1 MSKGN
6 MLLGHARGKVGSL
19 VFSRANGQQI
29 VRARAEVVKNPQTD
43 AQMVQRI
50 ILNTVSQAY
59 SKMSAIVD
67 HSFEGISAGQKSMSY
82 FMKRNLQLLRE
93 ALAENVSFEDAPPYF
108 SPVNSNLFAI
118 NTYEM
123 SKGSLPEVNPV
134 DVVGRGIMT
143 GITTNT
149 YKGVLDAYGLQ
160 RGDQLTII
168 IVDEDSANRHS
179 FKYARVILDPR
190 EVDGSEA
197 PLSTTFI
204 TGTAITKPSPKNETN
219 GIIFRLDDGEIN
231 FGTVNDAAAGGMI
244 ASRQKEDG
252 TWLRSNS
259 KLQWGA
265 DTMAPGYTMQAALDD
280 FKAGQI
286 EVINPKYLNNAS
298 KGGNT
303 SASADAQAVTI
314 TVVSADSTMG
324 SVSGGGS
331 KRIGANVTVSATAQG
346 SNVFDGWYNGNS
358 LVSSA
363 NPYTFT
369 AAEDLTLTGRF
380 RQGGPSGD

>member
-19 VFSRANGQQI
+19 VFSRSNGQQI

-93 ALAENVSFEDAPPYF
+93 DLSKNVSFEDAPPYF

-118 NTYEM
+118 NTYEI

-190 EVDGSEA
+190 EADGSEA
-197 PLSTTFI
+197 PLSTAFI
-204 TGTAITKPSPKNETN
+204 TNTAITKPNPKNETN
-219 GIIFRLDDGEIN
+219 GITFGLIDNEIN
-231 FGTVNDAAAGGMI
+231 FGSVNDAAAGGLI
-244 ASRQKEDG
+244 ASRQREDG
-252 TWLRSNS
+252 SWLRSNS

-298 KGGNT
+298 KGGSVSSGSGVQT
-303 SASADAQAVTI
+303 VTI
-314 TVVSADSTMG
+314 TVVSADSNMG
-324 SVSGGGS
+324 TVSGGGQ
-331 KRIGANVTVSATAQG
+331 KRVGANVTVTATEQG
-346 SNVFDGWYNGNS
+346 TNVFNGWYNGNNH
-358 LVSSA
+358 VSDA

-369 AAEDLTLTGRF
+369 AAEDITLTARF

>member
-67 HSFEGISAGQKSMSY
+67 HSFEGISAGQQSMSY

-108 SPVNSNLFAI
+108 SPINSNILAI

-123 SKGSLPEVNPV
+123 AKGSLPEVNPV
-134 DVVGRGIMT
+134 EVVGQGVQT

-149 YKGVLDAYGLQ
+149 YKAVLDAYGLQ

-168 IVDEDSANRHS
+168 LIDEDSANRHS

-190 EVDGSEA
+190 EADGSEA
-197 PLSTTFI
+197 PLSTVFI
-204 TGTAITKPSPKNETN
+204 TNTAITKPNPKNETN
-219 GIIFRLDDGEIN
+219 GVTFGLLDNEIIFGAANPL
-231 FGTVNDAAAGGMI
+231 AAGGMI
-244 ASRQKEDG
+244 ASRQKADG

-259 KLQWGA
+259 KLQYSA
-265 DTMAPGYTMQAALDD
+265 DALAPGFSMQAALDD

-298 KGGNT
+298 KGGNAAGGSGVQT
-303 SASADAQAVTI
+303 VNIEIVSADA
-314 TVVSADSTMG
+314 SMG
-324 SVSGGGS
+324 TATGGGT
-331 KRIGANVTVSATAQG
+331 KRVGATVTARATENGANVFT
-346 SNVFDGWYNGNS
+346 GWYNGNN
-358 LVSSA
+358 LVSEA
-363 NPYTFT
+363 NPYTFV
-369 AAEDLTLTGRF
+369 AQEDLTLTARF
-380 RQGGPSGD
+380 RQAGPSGD